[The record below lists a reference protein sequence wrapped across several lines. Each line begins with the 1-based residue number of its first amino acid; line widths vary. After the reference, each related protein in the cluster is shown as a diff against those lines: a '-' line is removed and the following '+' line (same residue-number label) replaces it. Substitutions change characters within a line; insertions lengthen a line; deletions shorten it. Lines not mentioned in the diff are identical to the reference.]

1 MKSKITNYL
10 KKQILI
16 LIGLTSGIA
25 FSQNQSLEMTAGD
38 GNTTA
43 NGPVTSTSIRFRNNT
58 NNPTG
63 TTFATYTPAISVSYT
78 LSNQQYNYTP
88 IGLNSSVVMGYANAA
103 SAIFPLMNSIGA
115 PADGD
120 FTGSG
125 ATTGQGITVASN
137 RAIEFQTITSPLVGQ
152 ATNQRMQMADLTLTF
167 DRPVNNPILHIGGW
181 GGAYGNNS
189 FTTELNLL
197 SSNVPITLSK
207 LSGSAVFQVQNV
219 SGVTQINNTAAIP
232 TASGVDSGKGSIQ
245 ITGTG
250 IKTITFRIYIRGNG
264 GTDGWA
270 ASTTTGAGDAWTIG
284 FSFLESNL
292 SIAKTVSSTTPN
304 VGSNVTFTLTATNN
318 GPSNN
323 TNVSVNDLLP
333 SGYTFVS
340 AAPSVGTSYNSST
353 GVWTI
358 GNLNN
363 AASATLS
370 IVATV
375 NATGV
380 YTNTANIN
388 GDISDPIVSNNT
400 ASVYVVPQS
409 DQDGDGVNSTNDLD
423 DDNDGIPD
431 TVEKGNCGVAGSI
444 MSTTGYRGFVYDA
457 FPGIDAWTEVNGS
470 TTFPTNSFRQV
481 ATFNYNEFA
490 NTQNAFNIDFNAAG
504 NVSGTNTD
512 MANYQGTALG
522 NPTREFAVVFT
533 KVINEDEVGTYQYNL
548 NSGDNH
554 ILIYKNGTKVAS
566 VQNAYAG
573 TLPVNNFATISVV
586 RGDRIDVVLVEED
599 AGNTYM
605 NFSVTKTVG
614 QCMRDTDGDGT
625 PDHLDLDSDNDGCP
639 DAIEGDENITASQ
652 LTANRISGTVDA
664 NGVPNLV
671 NSGGNADTGSDQ
683 GQGAGQAYTV
693 NPAAVGGTASS
704 NQTIVSGATPA
715 TLSLSGHSGTIQW
728 QSSTDNITFTNIS
741 GATSATYAPGALT
754 ATTYYR
760 AILTSAGG
768 CTATSTTVTIN
779 IDSDEDGVI
788 DSNDLDDDND
798 GILDSVENTCAASS
812 KTEGTPIFINDFGT
826 GATTTDPYVLN
837 HAFVAVDPNDGQ
849 YAVTTSNNQTQY
861 YTKTDLTGNKDAGNP
876 TIANGTTTGRYLMIN
891 IDSPNNI
898 NKAIYR
904 IPGINVQIGQSY
916 RFRIDLAGLANGLTD
931 IPNLKIAIKDASN
944 NELASAN
951 SSALGMANDDVWRRI
966 NLDFTATTN
975 NIFLEIINQQPTG
988 GNGNDAGIDNIILTP
1003 LYCDSDNDGT
1013 PNQFDVDSDNDGCP
1027 DAIEGSENVKY
1038 NQVNP
1043 LTNPTN
1049 PGQIKVIYN
1058 GTINGTPAQI
1068 ISTSAAANGVPQLV
1082 NNAGNNLN
1090 ASTNP
1095 SNLAGVADNTDST
1108 SDVGQ
1113 GIGDSQD
1120 NTINSCKCYKSPSTD
1135 SNTYP
1140 TNHGITAFN
1149 RAGEDNQNWPMV
1161 RQSGWT
1167 ALEAST
1173 KGFVINRMPASTIG
1187 VNAGEPVDGSG
1198 TAVITSPISGMM
1210 FYDTTN
1216 DCLKINVDGT
1226 RSGWKC
1232 FNNQSCPDEN

>member
-1 MKSKITNYL
+1 MKSKITIYL

-16 LIGLTSGIA
+16 LIGLTSGIV
-25 FSQNQSLEMTAGD
+25 FSQTPVTYVANPTDAQINAAIIGNNITITGGALNFGDRTTQIATFTGGNAAGLSMNTGAFFSTGLNNELLTNNNNLNRSGNPSGTTLHTDADLATIDNTATRDVVSYSFTVTLGPKATTLNIKYQFGSEEYPDYVASAFDDAFGFFVTGPGISGTANLAKLPNGNNTSINKVNYGVPGFSSPATPVPAYD
-38 GNTTA
+38 GSQNALYTNNGHNTTQSGGKLVA
-43 NGPVTSTSIRFRNNT
+43 NT
-58 NNPTG
+58 NPGPFPVAVQFNGITKL
-63 TTFATYTPAISVSYT
+63 ISYT
-78 LSNQQYNYTP
+78 LSGLTPGGTYTFKIIIGDAGDSQYDSGVFINTIYATANVVANVDNYT
-88 IGLNSSVVMGYANAA
+88 I
-103 SAIFPLMNSIGA
+103 
-115 PADGD
+115 
-120 FTGSG
+120 
-125 ATTGQGITVASN
+125 
-137 RAIEFQTITSPLVGQ
+137 
-152 ATNQRMQMADLTLTF
+152 
-167 DRPVNNPILHIGGW
+167 
-181 GGAYGNNS
+181 
-189 FTTELNLL
+189 
-197 SSNVPITLSK
+197 
-207 LSGSAVFQVQNV
+207 LSG
-219 SGVTQINNTAAIP
+219 T
-232 TASGVDSGKGSIQ
+232 
-245 ITGTG
+245 
-250 IKTITFRIYIRGNG
+250 
-264 GTDGWA
+264 
-270 ASTTTGAGDAWTIG
+270 
-284 FSFLESNL
+284 
-292 SIAKTVSSTTPN
+292 
-304 VGSNVTFTLTATNN
+304 
-318 GPSNN
+318 
-323 TNVSVNDLLP
+323 
-333 SGYTFVS
+333 
-340 AAPSVGTSYNSST
+340 NSST
-353 GVWTI
+353 SV
-358 GNLNN
+358 LNN
-363 AASATLS
+363 DSVNGVSPASLSDVLLTQVSSSSPNVTLNPLTGAINVAGGTAPGVYTLTYQICDQTYTANCKTAT
-370 IVATV
+370 ATV
-375 NATGV
+375 NV
-380 YTNTANIN
+380 QIN
-388 GDISDPIVSNNT
+388 
-400 ASVYVVPQS
+400 
-409 DQDGDGVNSTNDLD
+409 
-423 DDNDGIPD
+423 
-431 TVEKGNCGVAGSI
+431 
-444 MSTTGYRGFVYDA
+444 
-457 FPGIDAWTEVNGS
+457 
-470 TTFPTNSFRQV
+470 
-481 ATFNYNEFA
+481 
-490 NTQNAFNIDFNAAG
+490 
-504 NVSGTNTD
+504 
-512 MANYQGTALG
+512 
-522 NPTREFAVVFT
+522 
-533 KVINEDEVGTYQYNL
+533 
-548 NSGDNH
+548 
-554 ILIYKNGTKVAS
+554 
-566 VQNAYAG
+566 
-573 TLPVNNFATISVV
+573 
-586 RGDRIDVVLVEED
+586 
-599 AGNTYM
+599 
-605 NFSVTKTVG
+605 
-614 QCMRDTDGDGT
+614 
-625 PDHLDLDSDNDGCP
+625 DSDNDG
-639 DAIEGDENITASQ
+639 
-652 LTANRISGTVDA
+652 VD
-664 NGVPNLV
+664 NYL
-671 NSGGNADTGSDQ
+671 
-683 GQGAGQAYTV
+683 
-693 NPAAVGGTASS
+693 
-704 NQTIVSGATPA
+704 
-715 TLSLSGHSGTIQW
+715 
-728 QSSTDNITFTNIS
+728 
-741 GATSATYAPGALT
+741 
-754 ATTYYR
+754 
-760 AILTSAGG
+760 
-768 CTATSTTVTIN
+768 
-779 IDSDEDGVI
+779 
-788 DSNDLDDDND
+788 DLDDDND
-798 GILDSVENTCAASS
+798 GILDSAENTCAASS

-837 HAFVAVDPNDGQ
+837 HAFVAVNPNDGQ
-849 YAVTTSNNQTQY
+849 YAVTTSNNQTQF

-951 SSALGMANDDVWRRI
+951 SSALGMTNDDVWRRI

-1108 SDVGQ
+1108 SEVGQ

-1149 RAGEDNQNWPMV
+1149 RAGEDNQNWPMA